1 MLLRNERQVA
11 LQDAEVACLEVA
23 DGHDAAAEIL
33 ADDPL
38 AATLRELAE
47 ARRGA
52 AAQLG
57 DHLRQ
62 LGDLPRA
69 PDTDLETF
77 RELAT
82 RLKAALAAD
91 HRRALLDERIAAE
104 AQLADTADRALEHP
118 ELSPETRALVEATR
132 AAARAAAD
140 RLAALRTDT

>member
-1 MLLRNERQVA
+1 MLLRNELQVA
-11 LQDAEVACLEVA
+11 LQDAEVACVEVA

-38 AATLRELAE
+38 AATLRELAQ
-47 ARRGA
+47 ARRAA

-77 RELAT
+77 RELAA

-91 HRRALLDERIAAE
+91 HRRVLLDERSAAE
-104 AQLADTADRALEHP
+104 AHLADTAEVALAQA
-118 ELSPETRALVEATR
+118 ELSPETRALVEETR
-132 AAARAAAD
+132 AASRAAAD
-140 RLAALRTDT
+140 RLTALRTDP